1 MAVKV
6 EIASLIVACRTFDA
20 SHTGGMK
27 KYMLSLLMLL
37 TLSACATA
45 QNEYDPL
52 QPMNRKFDQFNDV
65 VDRASLK
72 PIALGYQAISSE
84 PMRGLVSNFYDNAG
98 YLNTVLNDF
107 LQGKVKQGFSD
118 ATRFILNSTL
128 GFVGIADV
136 ATPMGF
142 AKHHEDL
149 GQTLAVW
156 GVGKTAYL
164 EYPLLGPNS
173 LRNTP
178 DFVTATATDLTFWL
192 SLVTTPQV
200 TIPLTVMK
208 YVDLRSRVME
218 ASNMRDEVALD
229 PYIFTREAW
238 RQHRE
243 YMIYDG
249 HPPAPKADSTDSEDD
264 WSEDDFGD

>member
-1 MAVKV
+1 
-6 EIASLIVACRTFDA
+6 
-20 SHTGGMK
+20 MK
-27 KYMLSLLMLL
+27 KNIFSFLILAILSG
-37 TLSACATA
+37 CATA

-52 QPMNRKFDQFNDV
+52 EGMNRKTDHLNDV
-65 VDRASLK
+65 VDRATLK
-72 PIALGYQAISSE
+72 PIALGYQAIASE
-84 PMRGLVSNFYDNAG
+84 PTRGLVSNFFDNAT

-118 ATRFILNSTL
+118 TTRFMINSTL
-128 GFVGIADV
+128 GFAGIADV
-136 ATPMGF
+136 ATPLGF
-142 AKHHEDL
+142 EKHNEDL

-156 GVGKTAYL
+156 GVGKSAYI

-178 DFVTATATDLTFWL
+178 DFITASATDVTFWL
-192 SLVTTPQV
+192 FLITTPQV

-208 YVDLRSRVME
+208 YIDLRSRVME

-238 RQHRE
+238 RQHRD
-243 YMIYDG
+243 YVIYDG
-249 HPPAPKADSTDSEDD
+249 HPPAPQTSTGSQDD